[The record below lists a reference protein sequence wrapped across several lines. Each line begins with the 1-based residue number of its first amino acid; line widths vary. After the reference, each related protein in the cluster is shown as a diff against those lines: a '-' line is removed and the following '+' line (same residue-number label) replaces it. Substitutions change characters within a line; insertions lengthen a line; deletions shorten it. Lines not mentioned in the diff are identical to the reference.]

1 MLMMKCPVGPW
12 PRDERLKHIG
22 RMHLACCLEG
32 VEPYSLALFTRIL
45 GFSYEKFQAY
55 IHDVK
60 KAALNPGNHL
70 YVRFHFV
77 YGRKRRLD
85 ET

>member
-1 MLMMKCPVGPW
+1 
-12 PRDERLKHIG
+12 
-22 RMHLACCLEG
+22 MHLACCLEAL
-32 VEPYSLALFTRIL
+32 EPYSLALFTRTL
-45 GFSYEKFQAY
+45 GFSYEEVQTY

-70 YVRFHFV
+70 YAAYHFV